1 MKLPPYDTFPIISG
15 DKILLRQVLPSD
27 IKNIVEISYYDS
39 VQATTTEEASVMQ
52 EKINQNFRD
61 GNSIHWGIAD
71 KVTNRLVGTC
81 GYYRGFE
88 KSAGELGCILLPEF
102 RGQGF
107 MTSAMQL
114 AIRFGLNDIGL
125 NRIWAITTK
134 GNINA
139 IKLLNRL
146 QFVKVADLGNDEIE
160 YELATKK

>member
-81 GYYRGFE
+81 GY
-88 KSAGELGCILLPEF
+88 
-102 RGQGF
+102 
-107 MTSAMQL
+107 
-114 AIRFGLNDIGL
+114 
-125 NRIWAITTK
+125 
-134 GNINA
+134 
-139 IKLLNRL
+139 
-146 QFVKVADLGNDEIE
+146 
-160 YELATKK
+160 